1 MDLLEIYRRSLGEF
15 TDRVPQVQPGEWDAP
30 TPIPEWD
37 VRTLV
42 NHVVREDRWTVPLF
56 AGKTIEQVGDRFDG
70 DVLGPDPAEAARDAA
85 AQAELAVSA
94 PGALD
99 RTVHLSSGETPAREY
114 LHQLIA
120 EHVVHGWD
128 LIVATGAVPRL
139 DAEVVREVARWFAD
153 RQRMYRN
160 AGLIGEAVDVP
171 ASASDQDRLVAAFG
185 RNPAWRAA
193 G

>member
-1 MDLLEIYRRSLGEF
+1 MDLLEIYRRSLSEF
-15 TDRVPQVQPGEWDAP
+15 TDRVSQVRPGEWDAS
-30 TPIPEWD
+30 TPILNWD

-70 DVLGPDPAEAARDAA
+70 DVLGPDAAEAARDAA

-99 RTVHLSSGETPAREY
+99 RTVHLSSGKTPAREY

-128 LIVATGAVPRL
+128 LIVATEAVPRL
-139 DAEVVREVARWFAD
+139 DAEVVRKVARWFVD

-160 AGLIGEAVDVP
+160 AGLIGEAVEVP

-185 RNPAWRAA
+185 RDPAWRPA